1 MEWSEYISYLIV
13 SGKNFDNLS
22 ISLDEGHTKTEIPPI
37 IKTSIIML
45 DKMIEK
51 QGRLNVLVFPEKVQ
65 SIFIFTLMKLFHN
78 ISSGKIKS
86 NYDPTGFIPGEK
98 LKVGNSIV
106 EYLGMQEIDGNLY
119 LSIRLADVDS
129 CTAPLSYCPIFQRV
143 TTKRRLSKYAQYVAA
158 RKAAVTAM
166 KGISFGGEQLAYV
179 TDMKTHMDSSI
190 FAMTSVVG
198 AKDQLRKCRIGG
210 KKVTDVFFI
219 GQADFEGNISNVS
232 PGQMSGIPS
241 IVFASDLYA
250 ISAAS
255 EANNQIQSIIIDGSN
270 SNALQEQLDALDE
283 LIKMNIPIVC
293 ITDIANSFELNSLAV
308 RGFNVWRWDKDSITE
323 QLYDAIPL
331 SSDRKIKNCARQT
344 VTYLK
349 ADGAEIST
357 AMKLLASHRKE
368 TEEQSPQ
375 MMKLFECLN
384 NLTFSALR
392 TIMPLS
398 GIVADMADKELDDC
412 QEILAKEKI
421 YNIPKTTVDDYEM
434 IIKAL
439 RKVYS
444 YSYKFKKE
452 KMLQDFLLEHKTEKI
467 ILIIPERSS
476 KQQIQNF
483 WSSWCLRH
491 HVKGYVRVLFPA
503 EYYAWPTGEAD
514 ITIICGWLKRA
525 IMRKIIYSF
534 NTSTYVVLLYDYENR
549 WKNYDLSRWTKALN
563 NSGNKRI
570 IEKSFATDK
579 FPVSTVRYEK
589 DISTQESEE
598 LQDELGEI
606 ELILRENKYRQYV
619 NGGIHSG
626 SDVVPA
632 IPVNFV
638 GGYLA
643 FYRTGH
649 KVVSATQIILFDAEK
664 IETKIPSE
672 LKVGDFIVV
681 RESDKDIVREIADV
695 VLENSGKGHLRALA
709 SKWRE
714 AVEIELLFCSVDEF
728 CEKVKAAGCNKGLS
742 TIKRWIEDEEVIAPR
757 SREDLQI
764 LAEITENE
772 TLLELLDSIFEA
784 AQEIRNAH
792 ILAGRKLSE
801 QLKLTL
807 AKALKQFEDIDP
819 FNFWDPIEMDIEG
832 IGNVKVLKIIDIG
845 TEMQINSADT
855 NRLIEE

>member
-1 MEWSEYISYLIV
+1 MEWSEYISDLLA
-13 SGKNFDNLS
+13 SGKKFENLS
-22 ISLDEGHTKTEIPPI
+22 ITLDEGRTITEIPPI
-37 IKTSIIML
+37 IQTSITML

-86 NYDPTGFIPGEK
+86 NYDPTGFTPGEK
-98 LKVGNSIV
+98 LKVGNAIV
-106 EYLGMQEIDGNLY
+106 EYLGMQEKDGKQY
-119 LSIRLADVDS
+119 LSIRLADADFHM
-129 CTAPLSYCPIFQRV
+129 APLSDCPIFQRV
-143 TTKRRLSKYAQYVAA
+143 TTKRRLSKCAQYGEAK
-158 RKAAVTAM
+158 KAAVAAM
-166 KGISFGGEQLAYV
+166 NGMSSDDEQLTYV

-190 FAMTSVVG
+190 FTMTSVVG
-198 AKDQLRKCRIGG
+198 AKDQLKKCRIGG

-219 GQADFEGNISNVS
+219 GQVDYEGNISNVS
-232 PGQMSGIPS
+232 PGQMSGTPA

-250 ISAAS
+250 IRAAS
-255 EANNQIQSIIIDGSN
+255 EESNQIQSIIIDGSN
-270 SNALQEQLDALDE
+270 SNTLQDQLDVLDE
-283 LIKMNIPIVC
+283 LIELNIPIVC
-293 ITDIANSFELNSLAV
+293 ITDVANSFELNSLVA
-308 RGFNVWRWDKDSITE
+308 RGFNVWRWDKDSITD
-323 QLYDAIPL
+323 QLYDAVPL
-331 SSDRKIKNCARQT
+331 SSDRKIKNCAKQT

-375 MMKLFECLN
+375 MMKLFERLN

-392 TIMPLS
+392 TTMSLS
-398 GIVADMADKELDDC
+398 DMEADMADKALDNC
-412 QEILAKEKI
+412 QGILARERI
-421 YNIPKTTVDDYEM
+421 YISETTVADYETT
-434 IIKAL
+434 IEAL

-444 YSYKFKKE
+444 YGYEFKKE

-483 WSSWCLRH
+483 WSSWCLLH
-491 HVKGYVRVLFPA
+491 HIKGYVRALFPA
-503 EYYAWPTGEAD
+503 EYYEWPTGEAD

-525 IMRKIIYSF
+525 VMRKIIYGF
-534 NTSTYVVLLYDYENR
+534 NTTAYVVLLYDCESK
-549 WKNYDLSRWTKALN
+549 WKNHDSSRWAKALD
-563 NSGNKRI
+563 NSENKGI
-570 IEKSFATDK
+570 IERSFATDK
-579 FPVSTVRYEK
+579 IPISMVRYEK
-589 DISTQESEE
+589 NIPMQEPEE

-619 NGGIHSG
+619 NGGTHSG
-626 SDVVPA
+626 SDVVSA

-649 KVVSATQIILFDAEK
+649 KVVSVTEIILSDADK
-664 IETKIPSE
+664 IKTKRPSD

-681 RESDKDIVREIADV
+681 RESDKDIIRDIADV
-695 VLENSGKGHLRALA
+695 ALENSGKGHLRALA

-714 AVEIELLFCSVDEF
+714 ALEIELLFCPVDEF
-728 CEKVKAAGCNKGLS
+728 CKKVKAAGCNKDLQ
-742 TIKRWIEDEEVIAPR
+742 TIKHWIEDEDVIAPR

-772 TLLELLDSIFEA
+772 MLLELLDSVFEA

-792 ILAGRKLSE
+792 TFAGRKLTE

-807 AKALKQFEDIDP
+807 VKELKQFEDIDP
-819 FNFWDPIEMDIEG
+819 FNFWKPIEMDIEG
-832 IGNVKVLKIIDIG
+832 IGNIKVLKIIDIG
-845 TEMQINSADT
+845 TEIQIDSANT

>member
-1 MEWSEYISYLIV
+1 MEWSEYISYLLA
-13 SGKNFDNLS
+13 SGKDLENLS
-22 ISLDEGHTKTEIPPI
+22 ISLDEGHTISEIPPI
-37 IKTSIIML
+37 IKTSITML

-51 QGRLNVLVFPEKVQ
+51 QGQLNILVFPEKVQ

-98 LKVGNSIV
+98 LKVGNAIV
-106 EYLGMQEIDGNLY
+106 EYLGMQEIDGNPY
-119 LSIRLADVDS
+119 LSIRLADLDS

-143 TTKRRLSKYAQYVAA
+143 TTKRRLSKYAQYNAA

-166 KGISFGGEQLAYV
+166 NKKSSGSEQLAYV

-190 FAMTSVVG
+190 FTMTSVVG
-198 AKDQLRKCRIGG
+198 AKEQLRKCRIGG

-232 PGQMSGIPS
+232 PGQMSGTPA

-250 ISAAS
+250 ISAAA
-255 EANNQIQSIIIDGSN
+255 EENNQIQSIIIDGSN
-270 SNALQEQLDALDE
+270 SNTLHDQLDALDE
-283 LIKMNIPIVC
+283 LIKLNIPIVC
-293 ITDIANSFELNSLAV
+293 ITDIVNSFELTSLAV
-308 RGFNVWRWDKDSITE
+308 RGFNVWRWDKDSITD
-323 QLYDAIPL
+323 QLYDAVPL

-368 TEEQSPQ
+368 SEEQSPQ

-392 TIMPLS
+392 TTIPLS
-398 GIVADMADKELDDC
+398 DIVVDMADKELDDC

-421 YNIPKTTVDDYEM
+421 YNIPETTVDDYEM

-483 WSSWCLRH
+483 WSLWCLQHR
-491 HVKGYVRVLFPA
+491 VKGYLRVLFPA
-503 EYYAWPTGEAD
+503 EYYTWPTGEAD

-525 IMRKIIYSF
+525 VMRKIIYGF
-534 NTSTYVVLLYDYENR
+534 NTSAYVVLLYDYENR
-549 WKNYDLSRWTKALN
+549 WKNHDTSRWTKALD
-563 NSGNKRI
+563 NSGNKSI
-570 IEKSFATDK
+570 IENSFVTDK
-579 FPVSTVRYEK
+579 IPVSTVRYEK
-589 DISTQESEE
+589 DSSTQEPEE

-619 NGGIHSG
+619 NGGTYSG
-626 SDVVPA
+626 NDVVPA
-632 IPVNFV
+632 IPINFV

-643 FYRTGH
+643 FYRIGH
-649 KVVSATQIILFDAEK
+649 KMVSVTKIILSDSDK

-695 VLENSGKGHLRALA
+695 VLENSGKGHLRGLA

-792 ILAGRKLSE
+792 VLAGRKLSE

-807 AKALKQFEDIDP
+807 AKELKQFEDIDP
-819 FNFWDPIEMDIEG
+819 FNFWEPIEMDIEG

-845 TEMQINSADT
+845 TEIQIDSADT

>member
-1 MEWSEYISYLIV
+1 MEWGEYISYLLA
-13 SGKNFDNLS
+13 SGKDLENLS
-22 ISLDEGHTKTEIPPI
+22 ISLDEGHTISEIPPI
-37 IKTSIIML
+37 IKTSITML

-51 QGRLNVLVFPEKVQ
+51 QGQLNILVFPEKVQ

-98 LKVGNSIV
+98 LKVGNAIV
-106 EYLGMQEIDGNLY
+106 EYLGMQEIDGNPY
-119 LSIRLADVDS
+119 LSIRLADLDS

-143 TTKRRLSKYAQYVAA
+143 TTKRRLSKYAQYNAA

-166 KGISFGGEQLAYV
+166 NKKSSGSEQLAYV

-190 FAMTSVVG
+190 FTMTSVVG
-198 AKDQLRKCRIGG
+198 AKEQLRKCRIGG

-232 PGQMSGIPS
+232 PGQMSG
-241 IVFASDLYA
+241 
-250 ISAAS
+250 
-255 EANNQIQSIIIDGSN
+255 
-270 SNALQEQLDALDE
+270 
-283 LIKMNIPIVC
+283 
-293 ITDIANSFELNSLAV
+293 TSLAV
-308 RGFNVWRWDKDSITE
+308 RGFNVCRWDKDIITD
-323 QLYDAIPL
+323 QLYDAVPL

-368 TEEQSPQ
+368 SEEQSPQ

-392 TIMPLS
+392 TTIPLS
-398 GIVADMADKELDDC
+398 DIVVDMADKELDDC

-421 YNIPKTTVDDYEM
+421 YNIPETTVDDYEM

-483 WSSWCLRH
+483 WSLWCLQHR
-491 HVKGYVRVLFPA
+491 VKGYLRVLFPA
-503 EYYAWPTGEAD
+503 EYYTWPTGEAD

-525 IMRKIIYSF
+525 VMRKIIYGF
-534 NTSTYVVLLYDYENR
+534 NTSAYVVLLYDYENR
-549 WKNYDLSRWTKALN
+549 WKNHDTSRWTKALD
-563 NSGNKRI
+563 NSGNKSI
-570 IEKSFATDK
+570 IENSFVTDK
-579 FPVSTVRYEK
+579 IPVSTIRYEK
-589 DISTQESEE
+589 DSSTQEPEE

-619 NGGIHSG
+619 NGGTYSG
-626 SDVVPA
+626 NDVVPA
-632 IPVNFV
+632 IPINFV

-643 FYRTGH
+643 FYRIGH
-649 KVVSATQIILFDAEK
+649 KMVSVTKIILSDSDK

-695 VLENSGKGHLRALA
+695 VLENSGKGHLRGLA

-714 AVEIELLFCSVDEF
+714 AVEIELLFCSVDEI

-792 ILAGRKLSE
+792 VLAGRKLSE

-807 AKALKQFEDIDP
+807 AKELKQFEDIDP
-819 FNFWDPIEMDIEG
+819 FNFWEPIEMDIEG

-845 TEMQINSADT
+845 TEIQIDSADT

>member
-1 MEWSEYISYLIV
+1 MEWSEYISYLLA
-13 SGKNFDNLS
+13 SGKNFENLS
-22 ISLDEGHTKTEIPPI
+22 ISLDEGHTITKIPPI
-37 IKTSIIML
+37 IQTSITML

-51 QGRLNVLVFPEKVQ
+51 QGHLNVLVFPEKVQ
-65 SIFIFTLMKLFHN
+65 SVFIFTLMKLFHN

-86 NYDPTGFIPGEK
+86 NYDPTGFTLGEK
-98 LKVGNSIV
+98 LKVGNAIV
-106 EYLGMQEIDGNLY
+106 EYLGMQEIDGKQH

-158 RKAAVTAM
+158 RKAVVAAM
-166 KGISFGGEQLAYV
+166 NGISSGGEQLAYV
-179 TDMKTHMDSSI
+179 TDMKTHMESSI
-190 FAMTSVVG
+190 FTMTSVVG

-210 KKVTDVFFI
+210 RKVTDVFFI
-219 GQADFEGNISNVS
+219 GQADYEGNISNVG
-232 PGQMSGIPS
+232 PGQMSGTPA

-250 ISAAS
+250 ISVAS
-255 EANNQIQSIIIDGSN
+255 KENNQIQSIIIDGSN
-270 SNALQEQLDALDE
+270 SNTLQDQLDALDE
-283 LIKMNIPIVC
+283 LIELNIPIVC
-293 ITDIANSFELNSLAV
+293 ITDVANSFELGSLEA
-308 RGFNVWRWDKDSITE
+308 RGFNVWRWDKDSITD
-323 QLYDAIPL
+323 QLYDVVPL
-331 SSDRKIKNCARQT
+331 FSDRKIKNCAKQT

-368 TEEQSPQ
+368 TEEESPQ
-375 MMKLFECLN
+375 MMKLFERLN

-392 TIMPLS
+392 TTMPLS
-398 GIVADMADKELDDC
+398 VIDADMADKALDDC
-412 QEILAKEKI
+412 QDILAKEKI
-421 YNIPKTTVDDYEM
+421 YIPETTVADYETT
-434 IIKAL
+434 IEAL

-444 YSYKFKKE
+444 YGYEFKKE
-452 KMLQDFLLEHKTEKI
+452 KVLQNFLLEHKTEKI

-483 WSSWCLRH
+483 WSSWCLQH
-491 HVKGYVRVLFPA
+491 YIKGYVRVLFPA

-525 IMRKIIYSF
+525 VMRKIIYGF
-534 NTSTYVVLLYDYENR
+534 NTAAYVVLLYDYENR
-549 WKNYDLSRWTKALN
+549 WKNHDSSRWTKALD
-563 NSGNKRI
+563 NSGNKSI

-579 FPVSTVRYEK
+579 IPVSTVRYEK
-589 DISTQESEE
+589 NIPTQEPEE
-598 LQDELGEI
+598 PQDELGEI

-619 NGGIHSG
+619 NGGTYSG
-626 SDVVPA
+626 SNVVSA

-638 GGYLA
+638 GRYLA

-649 KVVSATQIILFDAEK
+649 KLISATKIILSDADK

-695 VLENSGKGHLRALA
+695 ALENSGKGHLRALA

-714 AVEIELLFCSVDEF
+714 ALEIELLFCPVDEF
-728 CEKVKAAGCNKGLS
+728 CEKVKAAGCNKGLP
-742 TIKRWIEDEEVIAPR
+742 TIKRWIEDEDVIAPR
-757 SREDLQI
+757 TREDLQI

-792 ILAGRKLSE
+792 VLAGRKLSE

-807 AKALKQFEDIDP
+807 EKELKQFEDIDP
-819 FNFWDPIEMDIEG
+819 FNFWEPIEMDIEG
-832 IGNVKVLKIIDIG
+832 IGNVKILKIIDIG
-845 TEMQINSADT
+845 TEIQIDAADT